1 MPPNFQNSKIYTIRS
16 HQTKRVFVGTT
27 TQALHKAFYEHKK
40 LRHASRDIMQFA
52 DLLYIDISKITR
64 VFPLFYFDI
73 SRELNQREGELIR
86 RLENGDSIPRY
97 TEG

>member
-16 HQTKRVFVGTT
+16 HQTKRVFVGAT

-52 DLLYIDISKITR
+52 DCYIELLEY
-64 VFPLFYFDI
+64 FPC
-73 SRELNQREGELIR
+73 SNKTELNQKVAELQAR
-86 RLENGDSIPRY
+86 FENGDSI
-97 TEG
+97 

>member
-40 LRHASRDIMQFA
+40 LRHASRVRYTESIMQFA
-52 DLLYIDISKITR
+52 DCYIEFLEY
-64 VFPLFYFDI
+64 FPCSNKTELTQKVAELQARFDI
-73 SRELNQREGELIR
+73 
-86 RLENGDSIPRY
+86 GDSI
-97 TEG
+97 

>member
-52 DLLYIDISKITR
+52 DCYIEFLEY
-64 VFPLFYFDI
+64 FPCSNKTELTQKVAELQARFDI
-73 SRELNQREGELIR
+73 
-86 RLENGDSIPRY
+86 GDSI
-97 TEG
+97 

>member
-1 MPPNFQNSKIYTIRS
+1 MPLNFQNAKIYTIRS
-16 HQTKRVFVGTT
+16 HQTNRVYVGST

-52 DLLYIDISKITR
+52 DCYIELLEC
-64 VFPLFYFDI
+64 FPC
-73 SRELNQREGELIR
+73 SNKTELNQREGELIR